1 MRCSLL
7 LFAGLNLRRPSHIC
21 YQNTIVHLNLRSRLQ
36 LSSLAEYTPAACRND
51 SATLWDLKKQELSWH
66 RAATLAEGFVKVPR
80 TSVSHLWKRRWETHV
95 DMFDLDSMKLWSAR
109 MFHRAICCAFRLRPS
124 KESFGFFNRLIFS
137 IACDVF
143 RRSMSSW
150 PFPMHH
156 VAFSTSPS
164 NGGWTINRRGF
175 WTSEP
180 IQVS

>member
-1 MRCSLL
+1 
-7 LFAGLNLRRPSHIC
+7 
-21 YQNTIVHLNLRSRLQ
+21 
-36 LSSLAEYTPAACRND
+36 
-51 SATLWDLKKQELSWH
+51 
-66 RAATLAEGFVKVPR
+66 
-80 TSVSHLWKRRWETHV
+80 
-95 DMFDLDSMKLWSAR
+95 MFDLDSMKLWSAR

-164 NGGWTINRRGF
+164 TADGQLTGEVFGPQNPFR
-175 WTSEP
+175 SVE
-180 IQVS
+180 